1 MKEGAVFVNLSR
13 GFVVDITAL
22 RDALLSGKIS
32 GAAVD
37 VFPVEPRANGEF
49 ETELKGI
56 PNVIL
61 TPHVGGST
69 EEAQEAIGA
78 FVPEKLMNYINN
90 GSTVGSVNMPVVQLP
105 SQSNQHRI
113 LHIHKNES
121 GVLAQINNVIASNKV
136 NISGQYL
143 KTNEE
148 LGYVII
154 DIEGEYPSSF
164 ISELKSLDYTLKSR
178 ILY

>member
-1 MKEGAVFVNLSR
+1 MF
-13 GFVVDITAL
+13 
-22 RDALLSGKIS
+22 
-32 GAAVD
+32 
-37 VFPVEPRANGEF
+37 EF
-49 ETELKGI
+49 FTK
-56 PNVIL
+56 IL
-61 TPHVGGST
+61 TPLFITLGLVNPT
-69 EEAQEAIGA
+69 PEPIAVEPVPIVEEAQEAIGA